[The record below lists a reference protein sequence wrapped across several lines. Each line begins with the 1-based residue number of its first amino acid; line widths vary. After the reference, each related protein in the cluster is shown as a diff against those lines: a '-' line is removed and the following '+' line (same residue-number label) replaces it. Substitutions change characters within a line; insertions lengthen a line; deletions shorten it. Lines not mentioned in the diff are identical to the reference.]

1 MHVDKWKSPYY
12 KLLQNQHSGL
22 SKNGIIGTMEQICQN
37 ERTNHTLVTAP
48 VLTVS
53 VHVFPAKLVAQC
65 LSAAA
70 SRAAHN

>member
-1 MHVDKWKSPYY
+1 MDKARKPGN
-12 KLLQNQHSGL
+12 KLLQNQRPSL
-22 SKNGIIGTMEQICQN
+22 SKKVKIGTIEQICQN

-65 LSAAA
+65 
-70 SRAAHN
+70 

>member
-37 ERTNHTLVTAP
+37 ERTNHTLVTVLARMGFVLVLPLKP
-48 VLTVS
+48 VALLS
-53 VHVFPAKLVAQC
+53 
-65 LSAAA
+65 SAAA